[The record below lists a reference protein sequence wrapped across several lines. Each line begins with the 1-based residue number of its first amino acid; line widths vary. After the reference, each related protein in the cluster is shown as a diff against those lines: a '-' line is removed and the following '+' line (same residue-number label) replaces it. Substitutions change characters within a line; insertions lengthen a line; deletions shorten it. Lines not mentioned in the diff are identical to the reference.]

1 MKRLVT
7 TTALALMAGTFA
19 FGAHAQEATNSQVA
33 SACTDAWK
41 TIDTDGN
48 GTVSAK
54 EARKHLDV
62 AFSQIDVDGN
72 DAISRQEY
80 RDCFVRQMD
89 KSAWLERRE
98 QDFDAVDT
106 NADDEI
112 AMNEFMQGAEQS
124 YDDMKKAA
132 SDSSAEID
140 PGANYASLSY
150 EEAADRDMI
159 QNMKKE
165 EFAGRSAYTF
175 QSLDRD
181 ADNVISREE
190 WTDTDT
196 DSGRNQARADKKFG
210 EMDADS
216 SDTLTH
222 EEFAAQ
228 QPDIDQSTT
237 AATSSASGDQ
247 SDKAASD
254 TAKDQTSA
262 DASKEVPVFFYVY
275 EIF

>member
-1 MKRLVT
+1 MKRLAT

-19 FGAHAQEATNSQVA
+19 FGAQAQDAANSQVA

-41 TIDTDGN
+41 QVDADGN

-54 EARKHLDV
+54 EAKKHLDV
-62 AFSQIDVDGN
+62 AFNQIDVDGN

-98 QDFDAVDT
+98 QDFDKADT
-106 NADDEI
+106 DGNDEI

-124 YDDMKKAA
+124 YEDMKKSAA
-132 SDSSAEID
+132 DSSAEID

-150 EEAADRDMI
+150 EEAADRDTI
-159 QNMKKE
+159 RDMKKE

-181 ADNVISREE
+181 GNDSISRDE

-196 DSGRNQARADKKFG
+196 ESGRNQARADAKFD

-228 QPDIDQSTT
+228 QPDIDRSTT
-237 AATSSASGDQ
+237 AATSAGSGDQ
-247 SDKAASD
+247 ASE
-254 TAKDQTSA
+254 TGAKDQTSA
-262 DASKEVPVFFYVY
+262 DAGTGVPVFFYVY